1 MMQKNTMKKNREKE
15 QFVTAAVCLIGM
27 ILIIIFV
34 SIFGG

>member
-1 MMQKNTMKKNREKE
+1 MKTRENE
-15 QFVTAAVCLIGM
+15 QILTVEICLIGM